1 MAGGL
6 LKKIR
11 ERIGT
16 MTTQRPV
23 KKPPFVAV
31 VMVNPQVWKAKA
43 AKRKIPRNV
52 PAWSSEP
59 RRGHILFRKR
69 MTMRMKADPNLAVRK
84 AKTSTCATACFTMM
98 KVVPQNR
105 VTKSKRRSILSCCF
119 LEVIAYVPKGYK
131 RRLFTR
137 D

>member
-1 MAGGL
+1 MAGGR

-23 KKPPFVAV
+23 KNPPVVAV

-43 AKRKIPRNV
+43 ANRKMPRNI
-52 PAWSSEP
+52 PARSSGP
-59 RRGHILFRKR
+59 LRGHILFRKR
-69 MTMRMKADPNLAVRK
+69 MTMRIKAKPNLAVRK

-98 KVVPQNR
+98 NVVPQKR
-105 VTKSKRRSILSCCF
+105 VTKSKRRSILS
-119 LEVIAYVPKGYK
+119 
-131 RRLFTR
+131 
-137 D
+137 